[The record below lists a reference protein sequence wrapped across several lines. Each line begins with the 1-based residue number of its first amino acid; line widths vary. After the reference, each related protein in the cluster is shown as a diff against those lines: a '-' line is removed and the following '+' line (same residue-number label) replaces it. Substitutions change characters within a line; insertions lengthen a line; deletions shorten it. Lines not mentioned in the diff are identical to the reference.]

1 MENKYF
7 SDIYDDFFKVEK
19 KELEVK
25 EDNSD
30 ITIDID
36 SLYLDNESKNLLKQ
50 ILEYMDKFSKNEE
63 SNYINFN
70 IIINVNNNETVNSI
84 MNILKKSVN
93 TNHYTDGNNAYE
105 LSLYDL
111 NNKVDINELYNKNGI
126 LVIKDLSSILMQD
139 ENNKKMFFYNLKNN
153 LDKKK
158 ITIIS
163 GTESDINMFLTY
175 DNDIRTKNFN
185 FKLIEIMP
193 TIQEIY
199 NEVMNKTMVSDE
211 NKVLLLDYI
220 TDSYKEITDYI
231 SYRDNLVSFLAFNK
245 KVPSIRETK
254 TIDEVFSELDS
265 LVGLYDVKKVL
276 RDLVNLISLKD
287 KSDLKINNVNLHM
300 LFLGNP
306 GTGKTTVARCLSSIL
321 YNLGY
326 IKEDKL
332 LEVSSKDLVAE
343 YVGQTAIKT
352 YSVIERALGGVL
364 FIDEAYAL
372 SSKNNS
378 YNDEA
383 IATLIKAME
392 DNRDNLVVIFAG
404 YTKEMGDFIN
414 SNSGIASRIGYTLNF
429 KDYTEDELLEIFKG
443 MVNKAGFKITN
454 EALYKARNIIK
465 DHLND
470 KNFGNARF
478 VRNMYEK
485 TVTEHATNTKD
496 KRRKDVLITLTDKDI
511 KLDDYLIKDNSDNKV
526 KLSNRIIKANSYY
539 YFKNYFNSDV
549 FSCFIFP
556 LIGFSVLVFSMCLK

>member
-1 MENKYF
+1 MNNDYF
-7 SDIYDDFFKVEK
+7 KDIYNDFFKVES
-19 KELEVK
+19 KEIKVEEK
-25 EDNSD
+25 DNREEDNMD
-30 ITIDID
+30 ISID

-50 ILEYMDKFSKNEE
+50 ILEYMEKFSKKEE
-63 SNYINFN
+63 TNYINFN
-70 IIINVNNNETVNSI
+70 IIVEGNNIETVNGISSI
-84 MNILKKSVN
+84 LHKSVLL
-93 TNHYTDGNNAYE
+93 NHYTDNNSVYN

-111 NNKVDINELYNKNGI
+111 NNKVDINDIYSKHGI
-126 LVIKDLSSILMQD
+126 IVISDLASFLMQD
-139 ENNKKMFFYNLKNN
+139 ENDKKMFFYNLKNN
-153 LDKKK
+153 LSKKK
-158 ITIIS
+158 ITIIT
-163 GTESDINMFLTY
+163 GTKSDLEVFLSY
-175 DNDIRTKNFN
+175 DNDVRNKLFN
-185 FKLIEIMP
+185 FKFIEIMP

-199 NEVMNKTMVSDE
+199 NEVMNKVLVSDD
-211 NKVLLLDYI
+211 NKVKLLDYI

-231 SYRDNLVSFLAFNK
+231 SYRDNLVSYIAFHK
-245 KVPSIRETK
+245 DIPSIREVK
-254 TIDEVFSELDS
+254 TIDEVFADLDS
-265 LVGLYDVKKVL
+265 LVGLDDVKKVL
-276 RDLVNLISLKD
+276 RDLVNVISLKD
-287 KSDLKINNVNLHM
+287 KSDLKIASLNLHM

-306 GTGKTTVARCLSSIL
+306 GTGKTTVARHLSDIL

-326 IKEDKL
+326 IKENKL

-404 YTKEMGDFIN
+404 YTKEMQDFIN

-443 MVNKAGFKITN
+443 MVSKAGFKITN
-454 EALYKARNIIK
+454 EALYKARNIIRE
-465 DHLND
+465 HLND

-485 TVTEHATNTKD
+485 TVTLHATNTKD
-496 KRRKDVLITLTDKDI
+496 KKRKDVLITITDKDI
-511 KLDDYLIKDNSDNKV
+511 NIDN
-526 KLSNRIIKANSYY
+526 
-539 YFKNYFNSDV
+539 
-549 FSCFIFP
+549 
-556 LIGFSVLVFSMCLK
+556 VL

>member
-1 MENKYF
+1 MDNKYF
-7 SDIYDDFFKVEK
+7 SDIYDDFFRVEK
-19 KELEVK
+19 KELVVK
-25 EDNSD
+25 EDNNED

-50 ILEYMDKFSKNEE
+50 IIDYMDKFSKKEE
-63 SNYINFN
+63 TNYINFN
-70 IIINVNNNETVNSI
+70 IVINGNNLETVNSI
-84 MNILKKSVN
+84 VNILKKSVN
-93 TNHYTDGNNAYE
+93 INHYTNGNSAYD

-111 NNKVDINELYNKNGI
+111 NNKVDINDLYSKNGI
-126 LVIKDLSSILMQD
+126 VVIKDLSSILMQD

-153 LDKKK
+153 LDEKK
-158 ITIIS
+158 ITILT
-163 GTESDINMFLTY
+163 GNENDLDLFLTY

-185 FKLIEIMP
+185 FKLIEVMP

-199 NEVMNKTMVSDE
+199 NEVMNKTIVSDE
-211 NKVLLLDYI
+211 NKVKLLDYI

-231 SYRDNLVSFLAFNK
+231 SYRDNLVSYLAFK
-245 KVPSIRETK
+245 KEVPSVREVK
-254 TIDEVFSELDS
+254 TIDEVFKELDS

-306 GTGKTTVARCLSSIL
+306 GTGKTTVARCLSDIL

-326 IKEDKL
+326 IKENKL

-364 FIDEAYAL
+364 FIDEAYSL

-404 YTKEMGDFIN
+404 YTKEMQDFIN

-429 KDYTEDELLEIFKG
+429 KDYTEEELLEIFKG
-443 MVNKAGFKITN
+443 MVSKAGFKITN

-496 KRRKDVLITLTDKDI
+496 KRRKDVLITITDKDI
-511 KLDDYLIKDNSDNKV
+511 NIDN
-526 KLSNRIIKANSYY
+526 
-539 YFKNYFNSDV
+539 
-549 FSCFIFP
+549 
-556 LIGFSVLVFSMCLK
+556 VL

>member
-1 MENKYF
+1 MDNKYF
-7 SDIYDDFFKVEK
+7 SDIYNDFFKVEK
-19 KELEVK
+19 KELEVEK
-25 EDNSD
+25 DNNNKND
-30 ITIDID
+30 VIIDID

-50 ILEYMDKFSKNEE
+50 IIEYMDKFSKKEE

-70 IIINVNNNETVNSI
+70 IIINGNNSETVN
-84 MNILKKSVN
+84 NIVDILNKSVKN
-93 TNHYTDGNNAYE
+93 NHYTDSNNGYE

-111 NNKVDINELYNKNGI
+111 NNKIDINDVYSKNGI
-126 LVIKDLSSILMQD
+126 VVLKDLSSFLMQD

-153 LDKKK
+153 LNKKK

-175 DNDIRTKNFN
+175 DNDVRTKYFN

-193 TIQEIY
+193 SIQEIY
-199 NEVMNKTMVSDE
+199 NEVMNKTIINDD
-211 NKVLLLDYI
+211 NKVKLLDYI
-220 TDSYKEITDYI
+220 TDSYKEIADYV
-231 SYRDNLVSFLAFNK
+231 SYRENLIDYLSFHK
-245 KVPSIRETK
+245 TVPTVREVK
-254 TIDEVFSELDS
+254 TIDEVFQELDS

-287 KSDLKINNVNLHM
+287 KSNLKISNVNLHM

-352 YSVIERALGGVL
+352 HNVIERALGGVL
-364 FIDEAYAL
+364 FIDEAYSL

-383 IATLIKAME
+383 IATLIKEME

-404 YTKEMGDFIN
+404 YTKEMQDFIN

-429 KDYTEDELLEIFKG
+429 KDYTEEELLEIFKG
-443 MVNKAGFKITN
+443 MVKKAGFKITN
-454 EALYKARNIIK
+454 EALYKARNIIRE
-465 DHLND
+465 HLND

-496 KRRKDVLITLTDKDI
+496 KRRRDILITITDKDI
-511 KLDDYLIKDNSDNKV
+511 NIEN
-526 KLSNRIIKANSYY
+526 
-539 YFKNYFNSDV
+539 
-549 FSCFIFP
+549 
-556 LIGFSVLVFSMCLK
+556 VL

>member
-1 MENKYF
+1 MDNKYF

-25 EDNSD
+25 NDNSD
-30 ITIDID
+30 EIVIDID

-50 ILEYMDKFSKNEE
+50 ILEYMDKFSNKEE

-70 IIINVNNNETVNSI
+70 ILINGNNLETVNNIVSI
-84 MNILKKSVN
+84 FKKSVS
-93 TNHYTDGNNAYE
+93 TNHYIDGNSAYE

-111 NNKVDINELYNKNGI
+111 NNKVDINEIYKKNGI
-126 LVIKDLSSILMQD
+126 VVIKDLSSILMQD
-139 ENNKKMFFYNLKNN
+139 ENNKKMFFHNLKNN
-153 LDKKK
+153 LDDKK
-158 ITIIS
+158 ITIIC

-175 DNDIRTKNFN
+175 DNDLRTKNFN
-185 FKLIEIMP
+185 FKLIEVMP

-199 NEVMNKTMVSDE
+199 NEVMDKTVVTDE
-211 NKVLLLDYI
+211 NKVKLLDYI

-231 SYRDNLVSFLAFNK
+231 SYRDNLISYLAFK
-245 KVPSIRETK
+245 KMVPSIKEVK

-265 LVGLYDVKKVL
+265 LVGLYDVKKIL

-287 KSDLKINNVNLHM
+287 KSDLKIANVNLHM

-326 IKEDKL
+326 IKENKL

-352 YSVIERALGGVL
+352 YNVIERALGGVL
-364 FIDEAYAL
+364 FIDEAYSL

-392 DNRDNLVVIFAG
+392 DNRANLVVIFAG
-404 YTKEMGDFIN
+404 YTKEMQDFIN

-429 KDYTEDELLEIFKG
+429 KDYTEEELLEIFKG
-443 MVNKAGFKITN
+443 MVKKAGFKITN

-465 DHLND
+465 EHLND

-496 KRRKDVLITLTDKDI
+496 KKRKDVLITITDKDI
-511 KLDDYLIKDNSDNKV
+511 NIDN
-526 KLSNRIIKANSYY
+526 
-539 YFKNYFNSDV
+539 
-549 FSCFIFP
+549 
-556 LIGFSVLVFSMCLK
+556 VL

>member
-1 MENKYF
+1 MKNDYF
-7 SDIYDDFFKVEK
+7 KDIYNDFFSVEK
-19 KELEVK
+19 KEIEVEEK
-25 EDNSD
+25 DSSEDSVD
-30 ITIDID
+30 YKVDD
-36 SLYLDNESKNLLKQ
+36 LYLDNESKNLLKQ
-50 ILEYMDKFSKNEE
+50 IVEYMDKFSNKEE

-70 IIINVNNNETVNSI
+70 IVIEGNNIETVNGISSI
-84 MNILKKSVN
+84 LSKSVGS
-93 TNHYTDGNNAYE
+93 NHYTDNNSVYN

-111 NNKVDINELYNKNGI
+111 NNKIDINDIYNKHGI
-126 LVIKDLSSILMQD
+126 VVITDLSSFLMQD
-139 ENNKKMFFYNLKNN
+139 ENDKKMFFYNLKNN
-153 LDKKK
+153 LNKKK
-158 ITIIS
+158 ITLLC
-163 GTESDINMFLTY
+163 GTKSDLEVFLSF
-175 DNDIRTKNFN
+175 DNDVRNKLFI
-185 FKLIEIMP
+185 FKFIEVMP

-199 NEVMNKTMVSDE
+199 NEVMKKTVVTDD
-211 NKVLLLDYI
+211 NKVKLLDYI
-220 TDSYKEITDYI
+220 TDSYKEINDYIAYRDKLIDYI
-231 SYRDNLVSFLAFNK
+231 SFHKDIPK
-245 KVPSIRETK
+245 IRETK
-254 TIDEVFSELDS
+254 TMDEIFKELDS
-265 LVGLYDVKKVL
+265 LVGLEDVKKVL
-276 RDLVNLISLKD
+276 RDLVNVISLKD
-287 KSDLKINNVNLHM
+287 KSDLKIASLNLHM

-352 YSVIERALGGVL
+352 YSVIERALGGIL

-404 YTKEMGDFIN
+404 YTKEMQDFIN

-443 MVNKAGFKITN
+443 MVTKAGFKITN

-465 DHLND
+465 ENKNA

-496 KRRKDVLITLTDKDI
+496 KKKKDILITITDKDI
-511 KLDDYLIKDNSDNKV
+511 NIDN
-526 KLSNRIIKANSYY
+526 
-539 YFKNYFNSDV
+539 
-549 FSCFIFP
+549 
-556 LIGFSVLVFSMCLK
+556 VLN

>member
-1 MENKYF
+1 MNNDYF
-7 SDIYDDFFKVEK
+7 KDIYNDFFKVES
-19 KELEVK
+19 KEIKVEEK
-25 EDNSD
+25 ENKEEENMD
-30 ITIDID
+30 ISID

-50 ILEYMDKFSKNEE
+50 IIEYMDKFSKKEE
-63 SNYINFN
+63 TNYINFN
-70 IIINVNNNETVNSI
+70 IIVEGNNIETVNGISSI
-84 MNILKKSVN
+84 LHKSVL
-93 TNHYTDGNNAYE
+93 TNHYTDNNSVYN

-111 NNKVDINELYNKNGI
+111 NNKVDINDIYSKHGI
-126 LVIKDLSSILMQD
+126 IVISDLASFLMQD
-139 ENNKKMFFYNLKNN
+139 ENDKKMFFYNLKNN
-153 LDKKK
+153 LSKKK
-158 ITIIS
+158 ITIIT
-163 GTESDINMFLTY
+163 GTKSDIEVFLSY
-175 DNDIRTKNFN
+175 DNDVRNKLFN
-185 FKLIEIMP
+185 FKFIEIMP

-199 NEVMNKTMVSDE
+199 NEVMNKVLVSDE
-211 NKVLLLDYI
+211 NKVKLLDYI

-231 SYRDNLVSFLAFNK
+231 SYRDNLVSYLAFNK
-245 KVPSIRETK
+245 SVPSVREVK
-254 TIDEVFSELDS
+254 TIDEVFADLDS

-276 RDLVNLISLKD
+276 RDLVNVISLKD
-287 KSDLKINNVNLHM
+287 KSDLKIASLNLHM

-306 GTGKTTVARCLSSIL
+306 GTGKTTVARHLSDIL

-326 IKEDKL
+326 IKENKL

-404 YTKEMGDFIN
+404 YTKEMQDFIN

-443 MVNKAGFKITN
+443 MVSKAGFKITN
-454 EALYKARNIIK
+454 EALYKARNIIREHK
-465 DHLND
+465 ND

-496 KRRKDVLITLTDKDI
+496 KKKKDILITLTDKDI
-511 KLDDYLIKDNSDNKV
+511 NVDN
-526 KLSNRIIKANSYY
+526 
-539 YFKNYFNSDV
+539 
-549 FSCFIFP
+549 
-556 LIGFSVLVFSMCLK
+556 VL

>member
-1 MENKYF
+1 MDNKYV
-7 SDIYDDFFKVEK
+7 SDIYNDFFSVEK

-25 EDNSD
+25 EDNSNN
-30 ITIDID
+30 IVMDID

-50 ILEYMDKFSKNEE
+50 ILEYMDKFSMNEE
-63 SNYINFN
+63 NNYIKFN
-70 IIINVNNNETVNSI
+70 ILVNGNNSETVNNI
-84 MNILKKSVN
+84 VNILRKSVEA
-93 TNHYTDGNNAYE
+93 NHYVSGNNAYD

-111 NNKVDINELYNKNGI
+111 NNKVDINEIYKKNGI
-126 LVIKDLSSILMQD
+126 IVIKDLSSILMQD

-153 LDKKK
+153 LNDKK

-185 FKLIEIMP
+185 FKLIEVMP

-199 NEVMNKTMVSDE
+199 HEVMDKTEVSDE
-211 NKVLLLDYI
+211 NKVKLLDYV
-220 TDSYKEITDYI
+220 TDSYKEISDYI
-231 SYRDNLVSFLAFNK
+231 SYRDNLVSYLAFHKN
-245 KVPSIRETK
+245 VPSVRETK
-254 TIDEVFSELDS
+254 TIDEVFKELDE
-265 LVGLYDVKKVL
+265 LVGLYDVKKIL

-287 KSDLKINNVNLHM
+287 KSDLKISNVNLHM

-352 YSVIERALGGVL
+352 YNVIERALGGVL
-364 FIDEAYAL
+364 FIDEAYSL

-404 YTKEMGDFIN
+404 YTKEMQDFIN
-414 SNSGIASRIGYTLNF
+414 SNSGIASRIGYTLYFN
-429 KDYTEDELLEIFKG
+429 DYTEDELLEIFKG
-443 MVNKAGFKITN
+443 MVYKAGFKITN
-454 EALYKARNIIK
+454 EALYKARNIIRENK
-465 DHLND
+465 DM

-496 KRRKDVLITLTDKDI
+496 KKRKDVLITITDKDI
-511 KLDDYLIKDNSDNKV
+511 NINN
-526 KLSNRIIKANSYY
+526 
-539 YFKNYFNSDV
+539 
-549 FSCFIFP
+549 
-556 LIGFSVLVFSMCLK
+556 VL

>member
-1 MENKYF
+1 MDNKYF
-7 SDIYDDFFKVEK
+7 SDIYNDFFSVEK

-25 EDNSD
+25 EDID
-30 ITIDID
+30 KDVVIDID

-50 ILEYMDKFSKNEE
+50 ILEYMDKFASKEE

-70 IIINVNNNETVNSI
+70 MIINGNNSETVNSVVT
-84 MNILKKSVN
+84 ILKKSVDN
-93 TNHYTDGNNAYE
+93 NHYIDGKNVCE

-111 NNKVDINELYNKNGI
+111 NNKVDINDIYSKNGI
-126 LVIKDLSSILMQD
+126 IVIKDLSSILMQD
-139 ENNKKMFFYNLKNN
+139 ENNKKMFFYNLKNHL
-153 LDKKK
+153 LDKK

-163 GTESDINMFLTY
+163 GSESDINMFLTY
-175 DNDIRTKNFN
+175 DNDIRTKYFN
-185 FKLIEIMP
+185 FKLIEVMP

-199 NEVMNKTMVSDE
+199 NEVMDKTIVSDE
-211 NKVLLLDYI
+211 NKVKLLDYI

-245 KVPSIRETK
+245 KVPDLREVK
-254 TIDEVFSELDS
+254 TMDEIFSELDS

-287 KSDLKINNVNLHM
+287 KSDLKISNVNLHM

-326 IKEDKL
+326 IRENKL

-352 YSVIERALGGVL
+352 YGVIERALGGVL

-404 YTKEMGDFIN
+404 YTKEMQDFIN

-429 KDYTEDELLEIFKG
+429 KDYTEEELLEIFKG
-443 MVNKAGFKITN
+443 MVYKAGFKITN

-465 DHLND
+465 EHLND

-496 KRRKDVLITLTDKDI
+496 KRRKDVLITITDKDI
-511 KLDDYLIKDNSDNKV
+511 NIEN
-526 KLSNRIIKANSYY
+526 
-539 YFKNYFNSDV
+539 
-549 FSCFIFP
+549 
-556 LIGFSVLVFSMCLK
+556 VL

>member
-1 MENKYF
+1 MNNKYF

-19 KELEVK
+19 KEIAVDEVK
-25 EDNSD
+25 DDKEDIN
-30 ITIDID
+30 ILETIN

-50 ILEYMDKFSKNEE
+50 ILEYMNKFSKKEE

-70 IIINVNNNETVNSI
+70 MIINGNNYETVNDIISI
-84 MNILKKSVN
+84 IKKSVN
-93 TNHYTDGNNAYE
+93 SNHYIDGINVYE
-105 LSLYDL
+105 LSLFDL
-111 NNKVDINELYNKNGI
+111 NNKVDINEIYSKNDI
-126 LVIKDLSSILMQD
+126 IVIKDLSSLLMQD
-139 ENNKKMFFYNLKNN
+139 ENNKKMFFYNLKNH
-153 LDKKK
+153 LDDKK

-163 GTESDINMFLTY
+163 GLESDINMFLTY
-175 DNDIRTKNFN
+175 DNDIRTKYFN

-199 NEVMNKTMVSDE
+199 NEVMNKTIVNDD
-211 NKVLLLDYI
+211 NKVKLLDYI
-220 TDSYKEITDYI
+220 TDSYKDITDYPT
-231 SYRDNLVSFLAFNK
+231 YRDNLINFIAFNK
-245 KVPSIRETK
+245 SIPSIREVK
-254 TIDEVFSELDS
+254 TIDEIFAELDS

-287 KSDLKINNVNLHM
+287 KSDLKISNINLHM

-352 YSVIERALGGVL
+352 YGVIERALGGVL

-429 KDYTEDELLEIFKG
+429 KDYTEEELLEIFKG
-443 MVNKAGFKITN
+443 MVKKAGFKITN
-454 EALYKARNIIK
+454 EALYKARNIIRE
-465 DHLND
+465 HLND

-496 KRRKDVLITLTDKDI
+496 KKKKDVLITITDKDI
-511 KLDDYLIKDNSDNKV
+511 NIDN
-526 KLSNRIIKANSYY
+526 
-539 YFKNYFNSDV
+539 
-549 FSCFIFP
+549 
-556 LIGFSVLVFSMCLK
+556 VL

>member
-1 MENKYF
+1 MDNKYF
-7 SDIYDDFFKVEK
+7 SDIYNDFFSVEK

-25 EDNSD
+25 EEKEEE
-30 ITIDID
+30 IVIDID

-50 ILEYMDKFSKNEE
+50 IIEYMDKFSNKEE
-63 SNYINFN
+63 NNYINFN
-70 IIINVNNNETVNSI
+70 ILINGNNTETVNNIVS
-84 MNILKKSVN
+84 ILKKSVSN
-93 TNHYTDGNNAYE
+93 NHYIDSINVCE
-105 LSLYDL
+105 LSLFDL
-111 NNKVDINELYNKNGI
+111 NNKVDINEIYSKNGI
-126 LVIKDLSSILMQD
+126 IVIKDLPSLLMQD
-139 ENNKKMFFYNLKNN
+139 ENNKKMFFYNLKNH
-153 LDKKK
+153 LDDKK
-158 ITIIS
+158 ITIIEGS
-163 GTESDINMFLTY
+163 ESDINLFLTY
-175 DNDIRTKNFN
+175 DNDVRMKYFN
-185 FKLIEIMP
+185 FKLIETMP

-199 NEVMNKTMVSDE
+199 NEVMNKTIVTDE
-211 NKVLLLDYI
+211 NKVKLLDYI

-231 SYRDNLVSFLAFNK
+231 TYRDNLVSYLAFNK
-245 KVPSIRETK
+245 SVPNVREVK
-254 TIDEVFSELDS
+254 TMDEIFAELDS
-265 LVGLYDVKKVL
+265 LVGLDDVKKIL

-287 KSDLKINNVNLHM
+287 KSDLKIANVNLHM

-326 IKEDKL
+326 IKENKL

-352 YSVIERALGGVL
+352 YGVIERALGGVL

-404 YTKEMGDFIN
+404 YTKEMQDFIN

-443 MVNKAGFKITN
+443 MVKKAGFKITN
-454 EALYKARNIIK
+454 EALYKARNIIRE
-465 DHLND
+465 HVND

-496 KRRKDVLITLTDKDI
+496 KKRKDILITITDKDI
-511 KLDDYLIKDNSDNKV
+511 NIDN
-526 KLSNRIIKANSYY
+526 
-539 YFKNYFNSDV
+539 
-549 FSCFIFP
+549 
-556 LIGFSVLVFSMCLK
+556 VL

>member
-1 MENKYF
+1 MDNKYF

-19 KELEVK
+19 KEIIVEEKEESVEANVLE
-25 EDNSD
+25 
-30 ITIDID
+30 DID
-36 SLYLDNESKNLLKQ
+36 SLYIDNESKNLLKQ
-50 ILEYMDKFSKNEE
+50 IMEYMDKYSNKEE

-70 IIINVNNNETVNSI
+70 IIIQGNNKETVNSI
-84 MNILKKSVN
+84 MNILKKNANS
-93 TNHYTDGNNAYE
+93 NHYVDGINASE

-111 NNKVDINELYNKNGI
+111 NNKVDINDIYSKNGI
-126 LVIKDLSSILMQD
+126 VVIKDVESILMQD
-139 ENNKKMFFYNLKNN
+139 ENDKKMFFFNLKNN
-153 LDKKK
+153 LGKKK
-158 ITIIS
+158 ITIIE
-163 GTESDINMFLTY
+163 GNESDINMFLTY
-175 DNDIRTKNFN
+175 DNDVRTKYFN
-185 FKLIEIMP
+185 FKLIEVMP

-211 NKVLLLDYI
+211 NKVKLLDYI
-220 TDSYKEITDYI
+220 TDSYKEITDYV
-231 SYRDNLVSFLAFNK
+231 SYRDNLISYLAFK
-245 KVPSIRETK
+245 KDVPSVREVK
-254 TIDEVFSELDS
+254 TIDEIFSELDS
-265 LVGLYDVKKVL
+265 LVGLYDVKKIL

-287 KSDLKINNVNLHM
+287 KSELKIANVNLHM

-352 YSVIERALGGVL
+352 YNVIERALGGVL

-404 YTKEMGDFIN
+404 YTKEMQDFIN

-429 KDYTEDELLEIFKG
+429 KDYTEEELLEIFKG
-443 MVNKAGFKITN
+443 MVKKAGFKITN

-465 DHLND
+465 EHLND

-496 KRRKDVLITLTDKDI
+496 KRRKDILITITDKDI
-511 KLDDYLIKDNSDNKV
+511 NIDNV
-526 KLSNRIIKANSYY
+526 LS
-539 YFKNYFNSDV
+539 
-549 FSCFIFP
+549 
-556 LIGFSVLVFSMCLK
+556 